1 MYINSSQAASL
12 FPNKGIQT
20 QGAQTEVLQSDFT
33 DSEQENLIP
42 SRTSWNRNE
51 IIELID
57 LYKSH
62 ERLFKSTT
70 IKKDKVWDMIAK
82 KLPTHTTE
90 QIKNK
95 FKYLKQKYLEKKDN
109 MGQKSSGA
117 GAIKFEYFFEMDEIF
132 GQDPDVQ
139 PVSVASSSR
148 GIQYASTSL
157 VETKENSSSN
167 DEEITKKNDKLKIRK
182 KSKLEKQLSTYEQN
196 FKERE
201 AQKEKRHSEL
211 MTRQDAALKILEN
224 IANSLINIKK

>member
-1 MYINSSQAASL
+1 MFGRGVTSHTEVVQGCLVKQNNSWTHLDVLYTTKNMEYTLITEPNGNIITDSSGNILINQKPAASL

-33 DSEQENLIP
+33 DSEQENSIP

-51 IIELID
+51 IIEIIG

-70 IKKDKVWDMIAK
+70 IKKDKVWDIAK

-109 MGQKSSGA
+109 IGQKSSGA

-132 GQDPDVQ
+132 GQDPDV
-139 PVSVASSSR
+139 
-148 GIQYASTSL
+148 
-157 VETKENSSSN
+157 
-167 DEEITKKNDKLKIRK
+167 
-182 KSKLEKQLSTYEQN
+182 
-196 FKERE
+196 
-201 AQKEKRHSEL
+201 
-211 MTRQDAALKILEN
+211 
-224 IANSLINIKK
+224 